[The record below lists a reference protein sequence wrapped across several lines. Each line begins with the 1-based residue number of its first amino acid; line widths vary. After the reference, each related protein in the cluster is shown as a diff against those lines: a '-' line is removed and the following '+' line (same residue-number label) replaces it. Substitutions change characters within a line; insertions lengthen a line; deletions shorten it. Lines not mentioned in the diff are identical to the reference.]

1 MKSLAVVM
9 VAFLGC
15 SATEDVREAVGGKG
29 DDPNPAAAAE
39 IFVGETSVRFADA
52 NEASQL
58 LLQPDEYLAA
68 LSPFDRTLLTATEG
82 VVSEAEYLQVL
93 ESSARDFS
101 AEEQTR
107 LADVF
112 GEVDALLAPFALSLP
127 AEIVLVKVDD
137 AVGHP
142 YTRGSFIVLP
152 SAMLGRSDDE
162 LEQIALHEIFHV
174 LSRAN
179 PALREQLYAIVGF
192 YACPELAYPP
202 SLAPRKMTNPDTPVL
217 AHCITIQSQ
226 WGPYPMIP
234 ITYAKKPFSA
244 SAGSDFKAYLE
255 FKLLGVEIRE
265 TESVGLELGGS
276 PWTTDPFSSQ
286 SLMSQIGVNTMYIVH
301 PDEILADN
309 FTYLVRGDSVQTPR
323 ILDEMAALLEL

>member
-1 MKSLAVVM
+1 MAVALL
-9 VAFLGC
+9 AFLGC
-15 SATEDVREAVGGKG
+15 SAAEDASEVPLGKG
-29 DDPNPAAAAE
+29 DDPNAGVATH
-39 IFVGETSVRFADA
+39 VGDTSIRFASAD
-52 NEASQL
+52 EAAVL
-58 LLQPDEYLAA
+58 LLQQDEYLDA

-82 VVSEAEYLQVL
+82 TVSEVEYLQAL
-93 ESSARDFS
+93 EISARDWT
-101 AEEQTR
+101 AEEMATLSEVFAQV
-107 LADVF
+107 DVLLSSY
-112 GEVDALLAPFALSLP
+112 ALELP
-127 AEIVLVKVDD
+127 EEIQLVKVDD

-142 YTRGSFIVLP
+142 YTRGSFVVLP
-152 SAMLGRSDDE
+152 SAMLGRPADE
-162 LEQIALHEIFHV
+162 LQQIALHEIFHI

-202 SLAPRKMTNPDTPVL
+202 SLAHRKMTNPDTPVL

-244 SAGSDFKAYLE
+244 SAGADFKTYLE

-265 TESVGLELGGS
+265 SESVGLELSGA

-286 SLMSQIGVNTMYIVH
+286 SLVSQIGMNTMYIVH

-323 ILDEMAALLEL
+323 ILDEMAAILAP